1 MLLLFFVGLMKR
13 KKPPICD
20 ETDGLVETAYDVILV
35 LLTHDHLL
43 MILGEKEIRILA
55 CEKEKWHRGGAIF
68 IIWRKRP
75 IIEDW

>member
-43 MILGEKEIRILA
+43 MILGEKHKTLA
-55 CEKEKWHRGGAIF
+55 CEKEIRIGGAIK
-68 IIWRKRP
+68 II
-75 IIEDW
+75 